1 MSKRSNWALPYFIF
15 LVLFVVLP
23 LVLIVVYALQDGNGG
38 FTLSNVSRFFTDSD
52 ALSTFAV
59 SIEVAV
65 ENTLICLLLGY
76 PAAYI
81 LADRNLN
88 KSAVTVILFILPMW
102 INALMRTLAT
112 AELFNVFGFTLGKG
126 TLLFGMV
133 YDYLPFMIY
142 PIYNVLLKMDKSY
155 SEAAADL
162 GATPIQVFGKVT
174 LPLSMPGI
182 SSGILMVFMPTVSTF
197 AISEFL
203 TNNKI
208 KLFGTIIQENIN
220 SSMWNYGAALSL
232 IMLVIIGLTTI
243 LLGGDEREV
252 QDTGTGLYL
261 AASGA
266 PLRTDRV
273 HRDILLHRGQDTREL
288 DGILLRTL
296 QEHILRRSQRRSRPH
311 GRHQEHPYHCV
322 HRRCC
327 LNLARNCLGH
337 RNIQPQGKEE
347 EDNPVPEQHS
357 DDQP

>member
-23 LVLIVVYALQDGNGG
+23 LVLIVVYAFQDGNGG

-252 QDTGTGLYL
+252 QGGT
-261 AASGA
+261 
-266 PLRTDRV
+266 
-273 HRDILLHRGQDTREL
+273 I
-288 DGILLRTL
+288 
-296 QEHILRRSQRRSRPH
+296 
-311 GRHQEHPYHCV
+311 
-322 HRRCC
+322 
-327 LNLARNCLGH
+327 
-337 RNIQPQGKEE
+337 
-347 EDNPVPEQHS
+347 
-357 DDQP
+357 

>member
-1 MSKRSNWALPYFIF
+1 MRKRSNWAIPYFIF

-23 LVLIVVYALQDGNGG
+23 LVLIVIYALQDGNGG
-38 FTLSNVSRFFTDSD
+38 FTMSNITRFFTDAD
-52 ALSTFAV
+52 ALNTFAV
-59 SIEVAV
+59 SVEVAI
-65 ENTLICLLLGY
+65 ENTAICLLLGY

-81 LADRNLN
+81 LADKNLN

-112 AELFNVFGFTLGKG
+112 AELFNVAGFTLGKG

-155 SEAAADL
+155 GEAAADL
-162 GATPIQVFGKVT
+162 GATPVQVFGKVT

-182 SSGILMVFMPTVSTF
+182 FSGILMVFMPTVSTF

-232 IMLVIIGLTTI
+232 IMLIIIGLTTV
-243 LLGGDEREV
+243 LLGGDEREIEG
-252 QDTGTGLYL
+252 GT
-261 AASGA
+261 
-266 PLRTDRV
+266 
-273 HRDILLHRGQDTREL
+273 I
-288 DGILLRTL
+288 
-296 QEHILRRSQRRSRPH
+296 
-311 GRHQEHPYHCV
+311 
-322 HRRCC
+322 
-327 LNLARNCLGH
+327 
-337 RNIQPQGKEE
+337 
-347 EDNPVPEQHS
+347 
-357 DDQP
+357 

>member
-1 MSKRSNWALPYFIF
+1 MSKRSNWAIPYFIF

-23 LVLIVVYALQDGNGG
+23 LVLIVVYALQDGNGS
-38 FTLSNVSRFFTDSD
+38 FTLSNVTRFFTDSD

-59 SIEVAV
+59 SVEVAI

-81 LADRNLN
+81 LADKNLN

-102 INALMRTLAT
+102 INALMRTLAS

-155 SEAAADL
+155 AEAASDL
-162 GATPIQVFGKVT
+162 GATPVQVFGKVT

-182 SSGILMVFMPTVSTF
+182 FSGILMVFMPTVSTF

-252 QDTGTGLYL
+252 EGGT
-261 AASGA
+261 
-266 PLRTDRV
+266 
-273 HRDILLHRGQDTREL
+273 I
-288 DGILLRTL
+288 
-296 QEHILRRSQRRSRPH
+296 
-311 GRHQEHPYHCV
+311 
-322 HRRCC
+322 
-327 LNLARNCLGH
+327 
-337 RNIQPQGKEE
+337 
-347 EDNPVPEQHS
+347 
-357 DDQP
+357 

>member
-23 LVLIVVYALQDGNGG
+23 LVLIVVYALQDGNGS
-38 FTLSNVSRFFTDSD
+38 FTLSNVTRFFTDSD

-59 SIEVAV
+59 SVEVAI

-81 LADRNLN
+81 LADKNLN

-155 SEAAADL
+155 AEAASDL
-162 GATPIQVFGKVT
+162 GATPVQVFGKVT

-182 SSGILMVFMPTVSTF
+182 FSGILMVFMPTVSTF

-220 SSMWNYGAALSL
+220 SSMWNYGAAMAL
-232 IMLVIIGLTTI
+232 IMLVIIGISTMIT
-243 LLGGDEREV
+243 GDRK
-252 QDTGTGLYL
+252 D
-261 AASGA
+261 A
-266 PLRTDRV
+266 
-273 HRDILLHRGQDTREL
+273 
-288 DGILLRTL
+288 
-296 QEHILRRSQRRSRPH
+296 
-311 GRHQEHPYHCV
+311 
-322 HRRCC
+322 
-327 LNLARNCLGH
+327 
-337 RNIQPQGKEE
+337 EE
-347 EDNPVPEQHS
+347 ALI
-357 DDQP
+357 